1 MSNPHLER
9 YRKMFQ
15 EAEASVEYWVAG
27 PEIEFTEDLC
37 RLMKEKKVSRAE
49 LARRMGTSRA
59 YITKLLGGD
68 ANFTLATM
76 VKLAMALD
84 GAVHVHIADK
94 RARTRWHDELPGQPP
109 ESGEPAGDGGAVKKP
124 RKPRSPK
131 ASRLQE
137 GET

>member
-9 YRKMFQ
+9 YSKMFQ

-94 RARTRWHDELPGQPP
+94 RARTRWHDELPGQQPP
-109 ESGEPAGDGGAVKKP
+109 ESGEPAGDGAVKKP
-124 RKPRSPK
+124 RKRPPHK
-131 ASRLQE
+131 ASRTQE
-137 GET
+137 GEA